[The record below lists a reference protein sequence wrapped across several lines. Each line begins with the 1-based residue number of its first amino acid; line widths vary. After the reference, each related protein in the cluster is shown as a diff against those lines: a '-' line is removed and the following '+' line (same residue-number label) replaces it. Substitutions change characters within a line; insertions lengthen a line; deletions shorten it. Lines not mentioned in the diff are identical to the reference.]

1 MISKSHVRAALFA
14 GAAASALAANQA
26 YAQAASAPA
35 AGSNGSALEEVVVT
49 ATRQSNSVNRVAL
62 SIAAV
67 TQQTIDQQGLKQS
80 TDLVRT
86 VPGLTANVA
95 QTGLATFAIRGIV
108 ANVGAATVGTY
119 LDDTSLT
126 RRNNAGVSQNP
137 GANQP
142 VLFDLER
149 VEVLKGPQGTLYGG
163 SSEGGTIRFIT
174 PQPSLTHIS
183 GAARAEVSD
192 YTGGGQP
199 SYEVGAGVGG
209 PIVQDKLGFRISG
222 IERDTGGW
230 VRFIN
235 PYNGSVISSNANENR
250 QWSVH
255 GQLLWQATER
265 ATVSGSYYHSDNWN
279 AGASSATTDQ
289 YSPNGS
295 KAPAGQ
301 TYTTNP
307 VCDNV
312 TNAPT
317 TLTGAAYTPPTVACP
332 TNAVAGQ
339 TVTATVNGVAN
350 QQVYQRPGATYG
362 PFTLGKRDQLAT
374 TQLELTP
381 GYDRL
386 DVGSMTLAYHL
397 DRMDVKSITSYV
409 TTHDYSEGAG
419 GEDPAQQQSTTLD
432 PTHTAFPLWSQGGDY
447 PGHFLANNQSNGLEQ
462 ELRFSSVADGGP
474 LTWVAGL
481 YFEDTHIH
489 VHYEY
494 RNPIANGDRTE
505 LLFRGITAQQRYGVP
520 NTCNCQAE
528 LDATITDDQFAGYGE
543 GSYKVTDKL
552 KVTAG
557 VRVTRLEISYYQLNF
572 GQFSSRT
579 PTNPASLTQGSG
591 VDSPVTPKFGVEYDL
606 APNQL
611 VYATAAQGFRAGGV
625 NPAVAQ
631 SVCQTGLTALGITAT
646 QIPAAYG
653 SDSVWSYELGGKFR
667 LLDNRLQL
675 NAAIYR
681 IDWSGVQSTVTIGGC
696 GQSFVMNG
704 GRAKSQGVDLQAE
717 FRPISPLTLTLNAGY
732 DDAKYVDP
740 VRGPSGGAGVT
751 ALPTINAGDALG
763 VPPWQVSLSAQWNFM
778 VMGKYDAYVRAD
790 DQWQS
795 SYTNGPSYGVSQYSP
810 FTRFIGEQ
818 NTLNA
823 RVGTRLQSW
832 DVSLFA
838 LNVADSRYKIG
849 NAGNGIGACAS
860 PSAAV
865 PGGPGCT
872 TYTTWSPFVGQTYQ
886 RPRVVGIQANYRF

>member
-1 MISKSHVRAALFA
+1 MTRKSHVRAALFVGVA
-14 GAAASALAANQA
+14 VSALATSQAFAQAAAS
-26 YAQAASAPA
+26 S
-35 AGSNGSALEEVVVT
+35 GGSALEEVVVT
-49 ATRQSNSVNRVAL
+49 ATRQSDSVNRVAL

-86 VPGLTANVA
+86 VPGLTANTANA

-174 PQPSLTHIS
+174 PQPSLTRMS
-183 GAARAEVSD
+183 GGARAEISG

-209 PIVQDKLGFRISG
+209 PIVKDKLGFRVSG
-222 IERDTGGW
+222 IQRDTGGW

-235 PYNGSVISSNANENR
+235 PYNGSVISDKANENR

-255 GQLLWQATER
+255 AQLLWQATDR
-265 ATVSGSYYHSDNWN
+265 ASVAGSYYHSDNWN
-279 AGASSATTDQ
+279 AGGSSATTDLHA
-289 YSPNGS
+289 PNGS
-295 KAPAGQ
+295 AAPAGQ
-301 TYTTNP
+301 TWTTP
-307 VCDNV
+307 AVCNNTV
-312 TNAPT
+312 R
-317 TLTGAAYTPPTVACP
+317 PPTQVGAFNPPSTVANCTAAQVP
-332 TNAVAGQ
+332 GQ
-339 TVTATVNGVAN
+339 TVNGV
-350 QQVYQRPGATYG
+350 YERPAATYG
-362 PFTLGKRDQLAT
+362 PFNLGKRDQLAT

-381 GYDRL
+381 GYAKL
-386 DVGSMTLAYHL
+386 DVGSVTLGYHF
-397 DRMDVKSITSYV
+397 DHMDVKAITSYV
-409 TTHDYSEGAG
+409 TTHDYAENAG
-419 GEDPAQQQSTTLD
+419 GEDPAQQQFTTLD
-432 PTHTAFPLWSQGGDY
+432 PTHTSFALWSQGGDY
-447 PGHFLANNQSNGLEQ
+447 PGHFQANNWSNGLEQ
-462 ELRFSSVADGGP
+462 ELRFSSPADGRP

-489 VHYEY
+489 IHYNY
-494 RNPIANGDRTE
+494 ANPIANADRTQ
-505 LLFRGITAQQRYGVP
+505 LLFRGITAQTRYGVP
-520 NTCNCQAE
+520 NICGCQTS
-528 LDATITDDQFAGYGE
+528 LDASITDTQFAGYGE
-543 GSYKVTDKL
+543 GNYWLTEKL
-552 KVTAG
+552 KLTAG
-557 VRVTRLEISYYQLNF
+557 VRVTRLEVSYYQLNY
-572 GQFSSRT
+572 GQFSSRL
-579 PTNPASLTQGSG
+579 PTDPLSLTQGSS

-606 APNQL
+606 APNQI

-631 SVCQTGLTALGITAT
+631 AVCQTGLTQLGITAS
-646 QIPAAYG
+646 QVPSSYG

-681 IDWSGVQSTVTIGGC
+681 IDWSGVQSTVVIGGC

-704 GRAKSQGVDLQAE
+704 GRAKSQGVDFQTQ
-717 FRPISPLTLTLNAGY
+717 FRPIGPLTLTLNLGY

-740 VRGPSGGAGVT
+740 VRGPSGGAGAT
-751 ALPTINAGDALG
+751 ALPSINAGDALG
-763 VPPWQVSLSAQWNFM
+763 VPPWQASVSAQYNFTAF
-778 VMGKYDAYVRAD
+778 GKFDSYVRLD

-795 SYTNGPSYGVSQYSP
+795 SYTNGPSYGVSQYNP

-823 RVGTRLQSW
+823 RLGARIENW
-832 DVSLFA
+832 DFSLFA
-838 LNVADSRYKIG
+838 LNLADSRYKIG
-849 NAGNGIGACAS
+849 NTGNGIGACAT
-860 PSAAV
+860 PTAAV

-872 TYTTWSPFVGQTYQ
+872 TYATWTPFVGQTYQ
-886 RPRVVGIQANYRF
+886 RPRVVGLQANYRF